1 MKIEKG
7 MCYIMTKWAILGLL
21 LPKYVNWDRETG
33 TTAIWRSH
41 VLFSPLAKKTQ
52 KGQDKRDTKG
62 HKSTKNE
69 KKSRQKGT

>member
-41 VLFSPLAKKTQ
+41 VLFFPLSQ
-52 KGQDKRDTKG
+52 KNPKGTGQKG
-62 HKSTKNE
+62 HK
-69 KKSRQKGT
+69 GT